1 VLPAC
6 PQQAVLQ
13 AGGRPRPGRRSV
25 AGVARTPAVVVPPAL
40 VVDGLCKD
48 YDGRR
53 VLGPLSFSV
62 APGEVLAVLGHNGS
76 GKSTTLAAV
85 AGVLDPSEGEV
96 RVGDLVLDP
105 GTDQP
110 EHRRRVAYVPDEPL
124 LFPDLTLRAHG
135 AFVAGAWAVPD
146 GEERLLDL
154 LDRLGLAGAVD
165 EVPAT
170 FSRGMR
176 QKAGLALAFLR
187 PADLLLVDEPFSGLD
202 DAGRSAF
209 LGLLR
214 EACAAGSG
222 AVVATHARARVEHFA
237 DRAML
242 LRDGVP
248 VREGAPRD
256 VVPAADDDT

>member
-1 VLPAC
+1 MLA
-6 PQQAVLQ
+6 
-13 AGGRPRPGRRSV
+13 
-25 AGVARTPAVVVPPAL
+25 
-40 VVDGLCKD
+40 VDGLAKD
-48 YDGRR
+48 YDGSR
-53 VLGPLSFSV
+53 VLGPLSFQV

-76 GKSTTLAAV
+76 GKSTTLAVV
-85 AGVLDPSEGEV
+85 AGVLDPSEGSV
-96 RVGDLVLDP
+96 RVGDLLVEP

-135 AFVAGAWAVPD
+135 AFVAGAWDVPD
-146 GEERLLDL
+146 GEARLLELLERLALS
-154 LDRLGLAGAVD
+154 AAVD

-209 LGLLR
+209 LELLR
-214 EACAAGSG
+214 ERVAQGAA
-222 AVVATHARARVEHFA
+222 AVVATHARARVGHFA
-237 DRAML
+237 DRAL
-242 LRDGVP
+242 LLSDGVL
-248 VREGAPRD
+248 VRSGSPAD
-256 VVPAADDDT
+256 VVPFADDDI

>member
-1 VLPAC
+1 V
-6 PQQAVLQ
+6 
-13 AGGRPRPGRRSV
+13 
-25 AGVARTPAVVVPPAL
+25 L
-40 VVDGLCKD
+40 VVEGLCKD

-53 VLGPLSFSV
+53 VLGPLSFTV
-62 APGEVLAVLGHNGS
+62 RPGEVLAVLGHNGS

-85 AGVLDPSEGEV
+85 AGVLDPSEGV
-96 RVGDLVLDP
+96 LRVGDLVVEP

-124 LFPDLTLRAHG
+124 LFPDLTLQAHG
-135 AFVAGAWAVPD
+135 AFVAGAWGVPD
-146 GEERLLDL
+146 GPERLLGL
-154 LDRLGLAGAVD
+154 LDRLGLVGAYD

-202 DAGRSAF
+202 EAGRAAF
-209 LGLLR
+209 LDLLR
-214 EACAAGSG
+214 EACAGGAA

-237 DRAML
+237 DRAL
-242 LRDGVP
+242 LLVDGQLVQ
-248 VREGAPRD
+248 EGAPRE
-256 VVPAADDDT
+256 VVPVPDDDA